1 MLNRVLLGQL
11 VTIDKGKLYLSPGA
25 GEGGSKLMEIKGLL
39 SLLSYIGVLNK
50 LRTLIWY
57 WDLYRR

>member
-50 LRTLIWY
+50 LKTLI
-57 WDLYRR
+57 

>member
-1 MLNRVLLGQL
+1 
-11 VTIDKGKLYLSPGA
+11 
-25 GEGGSKLMEIKGLL
+25 MEIKGLL

>member
-11 VTIDKGKLYLSPGA
+11 VTIDKGNLYLSPGA

-50 LRTLIWY
+50 LRTLI
-57 WDLYRR
+57 